1 MTPSLL
7 LFISLCAVVSVV
19 LAFVV
24 ILPWL
29 KGSTS
34 SDNRLMMVNVDTFY
48 ERLAELED
56 DHKAGVL
63 SQEFYDSQVVELK
76 RQLLDAQSTTPTFAP
91 ASVKS
96 RVIVLVWI
104 PILVGLLYAIG
115 ADRTPVFKLW
125 QAQDTVGQVADDL
138 LTGKIDTPPEW
149 ATKDSTALIS
159 AMQTNVHRHAY
170 DPNRW
175 MRLSELFL
183 SLEASPQAL
192 EALARAHR
200 LAPDDETIAL
210 TYAQIGFFANK
221 GSLNETGRQILA
233 GILGKNPNHEGAMML
248 FAMGETQAG
257 NFDKA
262 KAWVTRL
269 RSNIAG
275 KSGDHSRA
283 LASLDELMTTID
295 QKAQASQNSIQ
306 IGVSIAKELLPQVV
320 ASDVLFVTI
329 SDKNGSAP
337 YAVKRLPVSELKDG
351 KIEVSLSDADAM
363 MPNRTLSI
371 GKSEKAELI
380 VNARISKS
388 GTAVRESGDLMAESV
403 VLGDKQAVALEIGQV
418 VP

>member
-7 LFISLCAVVSVV
+7 LFVSLCAVASVL
-19 LAFVV
+19 LALVV

-63 SQEFYDSQVVELK
+63 SQEFYDTQVVELK
-76 RQLLDAQSTTPTFAP
+76 RQLLNAQSTTPTFAP
-91 ASVKS
+91 ASIKS
-96 RVIVLVWI
+96 RMIVLVWI
-104 PILVGLLYAIG
+104 PILVGLLYMIG

-125 QAQDTVGQVADDL
+125 QAQDSVGQVADDL

-149 ATKDSTALIS
+149 ATADSTALIS

-183 SLEASPQAL
+183 SLEATPQAL

-221 GSLNETGRQILA
+221 GSLNETGRQILV
-233 GILGKNPNHEGAMML
+233 GILGKNPNHEGALML
-248 FAMGETQAG
+248 MAMGETQAG
-257 NFDKA
+257 NFDNA
-262 KAWVTRL
+262 KAWVARL
-269 RSNIAG
+269 RSSIAG

-283 LASLDELMTTID
+283 LASLDELSATID

-306 IGVSIAKELLPQVV
+306 IGVGIANELLPQVV
-320 ASDVLFVTI
+320 ATDVLFVSI

-363 MPNRTLSI
+363 MPNRTLSV
-371 GKSEKAELI
+371 GKSEKVELI

-388 GTAVRESGDLMAESV
+388 GTAVRESGDLMAEPV